1 MSMESNREILGDYDT
16 VAPFDVSLYDIA
28 KPVFLGVQLGFVV
41 KGWTLQHY
49 IVDAATKEAGYE
61 TCVIWGTQGNG
72 KSSRMLQMLYW
83 VYFALYENEK
93 VAWDMVLDRIVF
105 RPNDFIKLLEELPDD
120 VTLAALGWDDIGVHY
135 PSTKFKTDIKTYEA
149 IDSTW
154 AAIRTK
160 VHVMIPTIPLIDRL
174 AKNIKDNVTF
184 ELFIGNNQVQIIN
197 RWYRLPG
204 FKENSNFFKV
214 TIEKGRRFDKF
225 MVPLWV
231 WQLYWAKR
239 IDLTKEALSNLKAVS
254 KGDIEG
260 MIPVLEAAEIIF
272 SMNPQLIADGKPK
285 VKASANTIQQLIS
298 RKVIAGERFGDILY
312 VDEDSFYRWII
323 TKGGLDMRV
332 GK

>member
-1 MSMESNREILGDYDT
+1 MAKEILPEYDNI
-16 VAPFDVSLYDIA
+16 VADWDVDLYDI
-28 KPVFLGVQLGFVV
+28 PSPIFLGAQLGFIV
-41 KGWTLQHY
+41 KGWTLRHY
-49 IVDAATKEAGYE
+49 MVDAATKEAGYE

-72 KSSRMLQMLYW
+72 KSSRMLQILFWIYS
-83 VYFALYENEK
+83 ALYDDAL
-93 VAWDMVLDRIVF
+93 AWNMVLDRIVF
-105 RPNDFIKLLEELPDD
+105 RPNDFISVLEELPDD

-184 ELFIGNNQVQIIN
+184 ELFIGKNQVQIIN
-197 RWYRLPG
+197 RWFRLPG
-204 FKENSNFFKV
+204 FKENSNFFKA
-214 TIEKGRRFDKF
+214 TIEKGRKFDKF
-225 MVPLWV
+225 VVPLWV
-231 WQLYWAKR
+231 WKKYWAKR
-239 IDLTKEALSNLKAVS
+239 IELTKEALVNLKSVS

-260 MIPVLEAAEIIF
+260 MIPVLDAAEQIF
-272 SMNPQLIADGKPK
+272 YMNKDPDIN

-298 RKVIAGERFGDILY
+298 RKVLVGERFGDILF

-323 TKGGLDMRV
+323 TKGGVDMRV